1 MKNILIACFTL
12 VTLLT
17 VASCKK
23 GPYASEFEES
33 YKAWIKFK
41 TEAQNSYNYS
51 VTTGSFTGFATETI
65 ITVQNGKVVRR
76 SFKATTQH
84 AGSSVVVQEEWVEEG
99 SSLNTHQTGAPT
111 RTLDQVYSEA
121 ESDWLKKRD
130 NAQTY
135 FEAKN
140 EGMISL
146 AGYVEDGC
154 ADDCFRGVSIGF
166 ISSIRSPY

>member
-1 MKNILIACFTL
+1 MRNTLIAFCTL

-17 VASCKK
+17 VTSCKK

-41 TEAQNSYNYS
+41 AESQNSYNYS
-51 VTTGSFTGFATETI
+51 VMTGSLSGVTTQTI
-65 ITVQNGKVVRR
+65 IYVQNGKVVKRYY
-76 SFKATTQH
+76 KATTEH
-84 AGSSVVVQEEWVEEG
+84 AGPPVVVQEEWTEEG

-111 RTLDQVYSEA
+111 KTLDQVYAEA
-121 ESDWLKKRD
+121 ESNWLKKRD

-135 FEAKN
+135 FETKN
-140 EGMISL
+140 DGMISL

-154 ADDCFRGVSIGF
+154 QDDCFRGITIGF
-166 ISSIRSPY
+166 IVKIQY